1 MLEFLRRFFA
11 QGPDRPAPEVGS
23 EQRRAFIPTP
33 RQNEPPKDRGPRTD
47 RHTGTAAVTRYFE
60 LSNRIT
66 GAKAEGDFAA
76 AVHAARE
83 TYPLMPAV
91 VAQMKAEYG
100 RFDISTSHA
109 VHTAGTLMA
118 VIGDRQAIAELR
130 QALDQTPELRG
141 WLPYAEQAATDADLV
156 DKIMAVVD
164 VEPGVKQKDLKTR
177 IDGDG
182 PRLGILASSLE
193 KGKRLQRVS
202 QGSTFLLYPAG
213 FALSSLAPQPAA
225 GAPDAR
231 TSKVILAPV
240 PRRGPVR
247 SAVRAR
253 NLDFG
258 KLAYVRLPKAPE
270 AWEERSQGQKVSSRG
285 GAGSAEGD
293 CAPEAKRTK
302 VPRFTVGGD
311 GWVLSREESLPAEKR
326 PHSAYRETFH
336 TPGTT
341 VWIDPAGKRVEFPT
355 AAAVVLTTDR
365 QGQRLAERGIEFDV
379 YRADVNGDG
388 SGMLFLS
395 RNGILH
401 GYTEMVE
408 PFLVERVADLPEYAE
423 QAKRFGIDQNSLKNH
438 VRCVALSEGRSR
450 YLVTIVDEAW
460 CYDLATNRPLW
471 GLRFPTKEGWTA
483 IASERS
489 GKVGASADVLA
500 ALKLMELA
508 LPVSPEAITRQYRVL
523 AMRWHPDRNPRDP
536 QATRRFQEL
545 GAAMELLTGIDLSRL
560 SGSEIERVV
569 YQQVLHQS
577 VVRLPQGINVTI
589 SMSMQVSGAF
599 GTDWIYAANFAD
611 QGNSTFLGGYSGRI
625 VEVGTD
631 GIPRRIY
638 DIGTV
643 PRQVARTSSHL
654 FILTATR
661 LYIVRES
668 ELVALVDVLDQGR
681 LIIGNRGFGLLQPK
695 HFQWFTHT
703 GEFLGKVKTRDPI
716 RRTYFGEEGLVVETR
731 THRAVV
737 SGAHGW
743 W

>member
-1 MLEFLRRFFA
+1 MLEFLRRLIA
-11 QGPDRPAPEVGS
+11 QGPDRPATEAGS
-23 EQRRAFIPTP
+23 DQRRAFIPTP
-33 RQNEPPKDRGPRTD
+33 RQNEPPKDRGPGTD
-47 RHTGTAAVTRYFE
+47 RLTGAAAVTRYFE

-130 QALDQTPELRG
+130 QALDRTPELRG
-141 WLPYAEQAATDADLV
+141 WLPFAEQAEVDADLV
-156 DKIMAVVD
+156 DRITALVNI
-164 VEPGVKQKDLKTR
+164 EPGIKQKELKTR
-177 IDGDG
+177 IDGDAS
-182 PRLGILASSLE
+182 RLGLLASRLE
-193 KGKRLQRVS
+193 GGKRLQRVS
-202 QGSTFLLYPAG
+202 QGSTFLLYPPDFPLNSAT
-213 FALSSLAPQPAA
+213 SQPAA
-225 GAPDAR
+225 MPDN
-231 TSKVILAPV
+231 THT
-240 PRRGPVR
+240 
-247 SAVRAR
+247 SAVISVPVHRQRSDRPPARAR
-253 NLDFG
+253 NLDFS
-258 KLAYVRLPKAPE
+258 KLAYVRLPKAPDV
-270 AWEERSQGQKVSSRG
+270 WEERSQSQKVSTSKGDDGTEEARG
-285 GAGSAEGD
+285 
-293 CAPEAKRTK
+293 K
-302 VPRFTVGGD
+302 VARFTVSGD
-311 GWVLSREESLPAEKR
+311 DWALCREEPLPPEKR
-326 PHSAYRETFH
+326 PNSAYRETFH
-336 TPGTT
+336 TAGTT

-365 QGQRLAERGIEFDV
+365 QGQRLAERGIGFDV

-395 RNGILH
+395 RDGILH

-408 PFLVERVADLPEYAE
+408 PFLVERVANLPEYAE
-423 QAKRFGIDQNSLKNH
+423 QAKRFGIDPNSLKNH

-489 GKVGASADVLA
+489 GKAGASADVLA

-560 SGSEIERVV
+560 SGTETERVV

-599 GTDWIYAANFAD
+599 GTVWIYAANFAD

-625 VEVGTD
+625 VEVGAD
-631 GIPRRIY
+631 GIPLRIY

-681 LIIGNRGFGLLQPK
+681 LSIGNCGFGLLQPK
-695 HFQWFTHT
+695 HFQWFTHA
-703 GEFLGKVKTRDPI
+703 GELLGEVKTRDPI

>member
-1 MLEFLRRFFA
+1 MLEFLRRLFA
-11 QGPDRPAPEVGS
+11 QGPDRPASDTGS
-23 EQRRAFIPTP
+23 DQRRVFIPTP
-33 RQNEPPKDRGPRTD
+33 RQNDPAKDGNPG
-47 RHTGTAAVTRYFE
+47 TGRLTGAAAVTRYFE

-76 AVHAARE
+76 AVRAARE

-91 VAQMKAEYG
+91 VAQMKKEYG

-130 QALDQTPELRG
+130 QALDRTPELRD
-141 WLPYAEQAATDADLV
+141 WIPYAEEAAADADLV
-156 DKIMAVVD
+156 DKVMTLVNA
-164 VEPGVKQKDLKTR
+164 EPGVKQKDLKTR

-213 FALSSLAPQPAA
+213 FAPQPAA
-225 GAPDAR
+225 GTQDAR
-231 TSKVILAPV
+231 TSEVILAPV

-247 SAVRAR
+247 SAARAR

-258 KLAYVRLPKAPE
+258 KLDYVRLPKAPD
-270 AWEERSQGQKVSSRG
+270 AWEVRSQSQKVSSHG
-285 GAGSAEGD
+285 GAASAEGD
-293 CAPEAKRTK
+293 GAPEAARTK

-311 GWVLSREESLPAEKR
+311 GWVLGREEPLPAEKR

-336 TPGTT
+336 TAGTT

-355 AAAVVLTTDR
+355 AAAVVMTTDR
-365 QGQRLAERGIEFDV
+365 QGQRLAERGIGFDV
-379 YRADVNGDG
+379 YRAEVNGDG

-395 RNGILH
+395 RDGILH

-423 QAKRFGIDQNSLKNH
+423 QAKRFGIDPNSLKNH

-450 YLVTIVDEAW
+450 YLVTVVDEAW

-489 GKVGASADVLA
+489 GKAGASADVLA

-560 SGSEIERVV
+560 SGSETERVV

-625 VEVGTD
+625 VEVGAD
-631 GIPRRIY
+631 GLPLRIY

-643 PRQVARTSSHL
+643 PRQVARTLSHL

-668 ELVALVDVLDQGR
+668 ELVALVDVLDQGK

-695 HFQWFTHT
+695 HFQWFTHA
-703 GEFLGKVKTRDPI
+703 GELLGEVKTRDPI

-737 SGAHGW
+737 SGAPGW

>member
-1 MLEFLRRFFA
+1 MLEFLRRLFA
-11 QGPDRPAPEVGS
+11 QGPDRPATEAS
-23 EQRRAFIPTP
+23 SDQRRAFIPTP
-33 RQNEPPKDRGPRTD
+33 RQNEPPKEGGPGTD
-47 RHTGTAAVTRYFE
+47 RLTGAAAVTRYFE

-91 VAQMKAEYG
+91 VAQMKTEYG
-100 RFDISTSHA
+100 RFGISTSHA

-130 QALDQTPELRG
+130 QALDRTPELRD
-141 WLPYAEQAATDADLV
+141 WLPYAEQAAADADLV
-156 DKIMAVVD
+156 DKIMALVD

-213 FALSSLAPQPAA
+213 FAPQPAA
-225 GAPDAR
+225 GTQDAR
-231 TSKVILAPV
+231 TSEVILAPV

-247 SAVRAR
+247 SAARAR

-258 KLAYVRLPKAPE
+258 KLAYVRLPKAPD
-270 AWEERSQGQKVSSRG
+270 AWEERSQSQKVSSRG

-293 CAPEAKRTK
+293 GAPEAAPTK

-311 GWVLSREESLPAEKR
+311 GWVLGREEPLPAEKR

-336 TPGTT
+336 TAGTT

-355 AAAVVLTTDR
+355 AAAVVMTTDR
-365 QGQRLAERGIEFDV
+365 QGQRLAERGIGLDV

-395 RNGILH
+395 RDGILH

-423 QAKRFGIDQNSLKNH
+423 QAKRFGIDPNSLKNH
-438 VRCVALSEGRSR
+438 VRCLALSEDRSR

-471 GLRFPTKEGWTA
+471 GLRFPTKDGWTA

-489 GKVGASADVLA
+489 GKAGASADVLA
-500 ALKLMELA
+500 ALKLMELT

-523 AMRWHPDRNPRDP
+523 AMRWHPDRNPKDP
-536 QATRRFQEL
+536 EATRRFQKL

-560 SGSEIERVV
+560 SSSEIERVV

-577 VVRLPQGINVTI
+577 VVHLPQGINVTI

-599 GTDWIYAANFAD
+599 GTDWIYGANFAD
-611 QGNSTFLGGYSGRI
+611 QGNNTFLGGYSGRI
-625 VEVGTD
+625 VEVGAD
-631 GIPRRIY
+631 GLPLRIY

-643 PRQVARTSSHL
+643 PRRVARTSSHL

-668 ELVALVDVLDQGR
+668 ELVALVDVLDQGK

-703 GEFLGKVKTRDPI
+703 GELLGEVKTRDPI

-737 SGAHGW
+737 GGAHGW

>member
-1 MLEFLRRFFA
+1 MFEFLRRLFA
-11 QGPDRPAPEVGS
+11 QGSGRPAPEVGS
-23 EQRRAFIPTP
+23 HQRRVFIPIP
-33 RQNEPPKDRGPRTD
+33 GQNAAANEGGQG
-47 RHTGTAAVTRYFE
+47 TGRLTGAAAVTRYFE

-66 GAKAEGDFAA
+66 GAKAEGDFGA
-76 AVHAARE
+76 AVRAALE

-91 VAQMKAEYG
+91 VEQMKKEFG

-118 VIGDRQAIAELR
+118 VIGDRHAIAELR
-130 QALDQTPELRG
+130 QALDRTPELRD
-141 WLPYAEQAATDADLV
+141 WLPFAEEAAADADLV
-156 DKIMAVVD
+156 EKIMALVNA
-164 VEPGVKQKDLKTR
+164 EPGVKQKDLKTR

-182 PRLGILASSLE
+182 RRLGILASWLE

-202 QGSTFLLYPAG
+202 QGSTFLLYPPE
-213 FALSSLAPQPAA
+213 FALGSLTAQLDASS
-225 GAPDAR
+225 PDTRA
-231 TSKVILAPV
+231 SQAIIAPV
-240 PRRGPVR
+240 SRKGPVR
-247 SAVRAR
+247 PAARAR

-258 KLAYVRLPKAPE
+258 KLAYVRLPKAPD
-270 AWEERSQGQKVSSRG
+270 AWEERSQSQKGSSIDGTGVG
-285 GAGSAEGD
+285 G
-293 CAPEAKRTK
+293 PEVTRTK
-302 VPRFTVGGD
+302 VSRFTVGGD
-311 GWVLSREESLPAEKR
+311 GWVLGREEPLPPEKR
-326 PHSAYRETFH
+326 PNSAYRETFH
-336 TPGTT
+336 TAVTT
-341 VWIDPAGKRVEFPT
+341 VWIDPTGKRVEFPT
-355 AAAVVLTTDR
+355 APAVVMTTDR
-365 QGQRLAERGIEFDV
+365 QGQRLAERGVAFDV

-395 RNGILH
+395 RDGMLH

-408 PFLVERVADLPEYAE
+408 PILVERVADLPEYAE
-423 QAKRFGIDQNSLKNH
+423 QAKRFGIDPNSLKNH
-438 VRCVALSEGRSR
+438 VRCVALSHDRSR
-450 YLVTIVDEAW
+450 YLITIVDEAW

-483 IASERS
+483 IASDRS
-489 GKVGASADVLA
+489 GKAGASADVLA
-500 ALKLMELA
+500 ALKLMELT

-536 QATRRFQEL
+536 QATWRFQEL

-611 QGNSTFLGGYSGRI
+611 QGNATFLGGYSGRI
-625 VEVGTD
+625 VEVGAD
-631 GIPRRIY
+631 RLPLRIY

-668 ELVALVDVLDQGR
+668 ELVALVDVLDQGK

-703 GEFLGKVKTRDPI
+703 GELLGEVKTRDPI

-731 THRAVV
+731 SHRAVV
-737 SGAHGW
+737 KGAHGW